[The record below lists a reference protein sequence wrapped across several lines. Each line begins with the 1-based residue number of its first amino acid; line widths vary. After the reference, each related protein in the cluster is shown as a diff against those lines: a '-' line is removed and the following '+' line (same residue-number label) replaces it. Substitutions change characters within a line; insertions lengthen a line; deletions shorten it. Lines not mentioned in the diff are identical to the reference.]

1 MDAVAVLR
9 VGVAALLGLCTGS
22 FLNVVIYRLP
32 RRESISRP
40 PSACPGCASPLKRR
54 DLVPVL
60 SWIILRAKCRNCR
73 APISGRY
80 PFIELLNA
88 VIFGLIALRFSQ
100 LLPLAAYLV
109 LGAGCVSLSAIDF
122 DTKTLPT
129 RLVYLTGA
137 VGASLLIVNAFV
149 NGDRDGLVRAA
160 ISGAVVATLFFI
172 TWFIA
177 PNGIGF
183 GDVRF
188 AGVLAVFTG
197 WLGFGYVFVGLTVA
211 FVGGAVVGIAL
222 MAFGGAG
229 RKTAVPFGPFLAIGA
244 MTAILVGQPIIHWWL
259 PAAA

>member
-1 MDAVAVLR
+1 MDAITVIR
-9 VGVAALLGLCTGS
+9 VGVAVLLGLCTGS

-40 PSACPGCASPLKRR
+40 PSACPGCSSQLKRR

-60 SWIILRAKCRNCR
+60 SWIALRAKCRTCKTR
-73 APISGRY
+73 ISGRY
-80 PFIELLNA
+80 PSVELLNA
-88 VIFGLIALRFSQ
+88 VVFGLVAARFSQ

-109 LGAGCVSLSAIDF
+109 LSAGCVTLSAIDF

-137 VGASLLIVNAFV
+137 LGAAPLIATAAVNH
-149 NGDRDGLVRAA
+149 DRAGLVRAA
-160 ISGAVVATLFFI
+160 ISGAVVATMFFI

-188 AGVLAVFTG
+188 AGVLAVFLG
-197 WLGFGYVFVGLTVA
+197 WLGFGYVFVGLTLA
-211 FVGGAVVGIAL
+211 FVAGAVVGITL
-222 MAFGGAG
+222 MIFGRAG
-229 RKTAVPFGPFLAIGA
+229 RKTAVPFGPFLALGA
-244 MTAILVGQPIIHWWL
+244 LVAILAGQPIIQWWL
-259 PAAA
+259 PTAA